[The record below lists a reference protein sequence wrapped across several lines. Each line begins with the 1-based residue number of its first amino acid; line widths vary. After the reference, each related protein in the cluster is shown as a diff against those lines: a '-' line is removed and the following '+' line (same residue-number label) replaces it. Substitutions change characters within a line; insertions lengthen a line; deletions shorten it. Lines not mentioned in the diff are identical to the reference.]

1 MRQWSFENL
10 TLMSL
15 KGRGKKEEQ
24 VSSWA
29 QVCLSCFSEARAY
42 ECKCDGFKWLDVFL
56 LQAPRHLSALGQVP
70 CQPRGGTAPGVGV
83 GESRP
88 RGVKSP
94 DLSPPSGEH
103 RGSRGAPGKGES
115 QGTGSREVQ
124 PVTPP
129 SPMGVEDSQAQSL
142 GLDLRLP
149 CLGPSLFLSE
159 YLIFFLSKY
168 LASPLAQRLMRLS
181 PMQETQVR
189 SPGIGKIPGD
199 GSGNPLQYSC
209 LENFMDGG
217 SW

>member
-42 ECKCDGFKWLDVFL
+42 KCKSDGFKWPDVFL

-70 CQPRGGTAPGVGV
+70 CQPREGTATGVGV
-83 GESRP
+83 GGSRP
-88 RGVKSP
+88 RRGKSP
-94 DLSPPSGEH
+94 DLSPPLGEH

-115 QGTGSREVQ
+115 QGTSSREMQ

-129 SPMGVEDSQAQSL
+129 SPMGVEDRVEDQGSGAQSL
-142 GLDLRLP
+142 GLDPRLP
-149 CLGPSLFLSE
+149 CLGPSLFRVPYLLS
-159 YLIFFLSKY
+159 L
-168 LASPLAQRLMRLS
+168 
-181 PMQETQVR
+181 
-189 SPGIGKIPGD
+189 
-199 GSGNPLQYSC
+199 
-209 LENFMDGG
+209 
-217 SW
+217 